1 MVLVVEKFGGSS
13 VSDAAKIRHV
23 AGRIA
28 TRAAT
33 GDRVVAVVSAMGN
46 RTDELI
52 ALATEVTVD
61 PRPPPGRWSPPPCSR
76 WHSTITASTR

>member
-28 TRAAT
+28 TRVATSPVYLSVTARAAF
-33 GDRVVAVVSAMGN
+33 GVS
-46 RTDELI
+46 
-52 ALATEVTVD
+52 
-61 PRPPPGRWSPPPCSR
+61 GRFAR
-76 WHSTITASTR
+76 KKG